1 MKPITAIA
9 LLTIASFVPLG
20 SALAADQAVEAK
32 VPFDFTVGN
41 QLLPAGTYR
50 ISSASSGMLEIRDSS
65 GQPWVK
71 TAALQAHSDAIG
83 RGDLVFDRYGD
94 KYFLSEIIC
103 PSAAISAHIPAS
115 KLEKQARTHEA
126 SLHSSGQTLVA
137 VK

>member
-1 MKPITAIA
+1 
-9 LLTIASFVPLG
+9 
-20 SALAADQAVEAK
+20 
-32 VPFDFTVGN
+32 
-41 QLLPAGTYR
+41 
-50 ISSASSGMLEIRDSS
+50 MLEIRDSS
-65 GQPWVK
+65 GQPWVM

-126 SLHSSGQTLVA
+126 SVPSSGQTLVA